1 MFESLLRFLY
11 FAPTFLVTLFMLR
24 SKLLQCPPM
33 EERKSQK
40 IVETYKAVAAGI
52 ASVLAAVFTSKLGVA
67 GTLIGTALTATMI
80 TLVSAVLKIQLMKAS
95 ETVSGIP
102 SAVQGRLSTLQIRI
116 PGKPNA
122 EPNPEPAARP
132 KAAGGWLSGLRS
144 RLRAIPARLR
154 AVPGVF
160 RELPSVQRRKML
172 LAGLLA
178 GLVATVIGL
187 SGVTG
192 IELAGGN
199 TLSCMVW
206 TCPEDESDPAKS
218 SGRSGLSIFGGRSAT
233 GTGADTQEKNGVP
246 PGAPSSGDPFGEQ
259 PSASESDR
267 RIPQQRQPAG
277 QPAQPGADEEA
288 PQQSDERPRVTED
301 PAQQPGD
308 YNEPAP
314 DEKDEAEPP
323 PDDRQSPPQTGAVED
338 QQTGA
343 KKEDRG

>member
-1 MFESLLRFLY
+1 M
-11 FAPTFLVTLFMLR
+11 A
-24 SKLLQCPPM
+24 
-33 EERKSQK
+33 EEEKSQK

-52 ASVLAAVFTSKLGVA
+52 ASVVAAVFTSKLGVA
-67 GTLIGTALTATMI
+67 GTLIGTALTATII
-80 TLVSAVLKIQLMKAS
+80 TLVAAVLKVQLMKAS
-95 ETVSGIP
+95 DTVSGIP
-102 SAVQGRLSTLQIRI
+102 SVVQGRLSTQQLRI
-116 PGKPNA
+116 PGKPNV
-122 EPNPEPAARP
+122 EPNPEPAAQLE
-132 KAAGGWLSGLRS
+132 AEGGGGKRSPGLLS
-144 RLRAIPARLR
+144 RLR

-206 TCPEDESDPAKS
+206 SCPEDESDPEKS
-218 SGRSGLSIFGGRSAT
+218 SGRSGLSIFGGRSVT
-233 GTGADTQEKNGVP
+233 GPGVSTQEKNAVP
-246 PGAPSSGDPFGEQ
+246 PGTPSSGDPSDQQ
-259 PSASESDR
+259 PFAPESDR
-267 RIPQQRQPAG
+267 QIPQQRQPAG
-277 QPAQPGADEEA
+277 QPAQPGADDEEA
-288 PQQSDERPRVTED
+288 PQQSDARPRVTED

-314 DEKDEAEPP
+314 DEKYEAEPQ
-323 PDDRQSPPQTGAVED
+323 PDDRQSSPQRGAVED